1 METMLRFS
9 PDPGPRERHLQRR
22 HANPLFGEA
31 ALTLDQADV
40 DAAREADA
48 RDQERF
54 LADFRTLVQEAV
66 ELPPHAESD
75 QVLAIKARLDESY
88 TRVCALPG
96 DHAAVREAIRRLIE
110 VIMAAIR
117 KSAAGDPLALQKLDE
132 EAQARAL
139 HMELVEHPLVADLLL
154 PDTPIAESELLPTLL
169 AEEADAVTAATTLFE
184 PEQLAAL
191 HAEGERLLAD
201 LEAAGHDMR
210 RARENLSRLAAANA
224 G

>member
-1 METMLRFS
+1 MLRFS

-31 ALTLDQADV
+31 ALRIDQADV

-48 RDQERF
+48 IAQERF

-66 ELPPHAESD
+66 ELPPNADSD

-110 VIMAAIR
+110 VIMSAIR

-132 EAQARAL
+132 EEQARAF
-139 HMELVEHPLVADLLL
+139 HMQLVEHPLVADLLL
-154 PDTPIAESELLPTLL
+154 PDSPIGEDELLPTLL
-169 AEEADAVTAATTLFE
+169 SEETEALEAAVNLFE
-184 PEQLAAL
+184 PEQLVAL

-201 LEAAGHDMR
+201 LEAAGHDLR
-210 RARENLSRLAAANA
+210 RARKKLAVLMPEV
-224 G
+224 